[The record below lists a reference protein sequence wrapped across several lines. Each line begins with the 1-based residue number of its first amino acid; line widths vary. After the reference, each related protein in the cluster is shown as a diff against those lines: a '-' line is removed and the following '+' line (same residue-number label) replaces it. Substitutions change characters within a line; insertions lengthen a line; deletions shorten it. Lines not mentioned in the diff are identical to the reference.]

1 MESYSVE
8 AILSAVDKGF
18 TDSMRSADKSLNN
31 FDSNAKKAGTSV
43 LDIAK
48 GVGVFKLVDSTIGM
62 VKNSMDGAINRFDT
76 LNKYPVVM
84 EALGYSTQEVDKSM
98 RKLTDGIDGLPTRLD
113 DIVANTQQLAIS
125 TGSLDKGTDTA
136 IALNNAF
143 LASGASADAAS
154 RGMEQYRQMLGR
166 GEVDM
171 QSFKSVQETMPIA
184 MDKVAKSFEDRGVTS
199 TNALYDALK
208 KGDITFT
215 EFNDRLIE
223 LNDGVG
229 GFADLAQKNSK
240 GIKTSFENIKSA
252 VVKGVEKT
260 IRAIDEGLKSA
271 NLGGITDILDGI
283 KTMVNEAF
291 GVIQTVLPIAIA
303 KMVEFSNVLAKGYEI
318 IKPYL
323 PVIGAIVA
331 YIVTYQTIMGT
342 VNKVTQI
349 WTASQKLLNAVLAAN
364 PIGLIVTAIVLL
376 VAYVIYLWKTNE
388 NFRNAVIKIWEDIKK
403 KFDEVS
409 KAVVKYWEA
418 TKKWFSEFWET
429 LKNETTEVVESVK
442 KIWSGIK
449 GWFSNLWSGMQEAPK
464 KTADFVK
471 NKWADIKNWFKGIW
485 DDVKSSFVNK
495 WNDIIGIFTPYV
507 NTIINIYKPLI
518 DWFKTLWDSI
528 KIITQATWEIIKS
541 VIAAPLLFI
550 IDLVTGNFEQMKNDM
565 QMIWDTIVESVSF
578 IWQAIKDILVGYVT
592 AIYETTINI
601 WSFFKDGVIRIWN
614 EVTFQAEMIWL
625 KIKSFFANLW
635 IDIKYAGIQM
645 WIDFKS
651 SVTQTWID
659 LKYSAIEIWTN
670 LKEWFFN
677 TIDTIVNTII
687 NSWENLK
694 RTTSNVFNA
703 LVDAVKQIW
712 EDFKQSVRDLVDSV
726 TGTFD
731 KLSEIDLW
739 EAGKAIIDGFIKGL
753 KSTWEEGKKFISGI
767 GDWIRENKGPI
778 SYDKRLLIDN
788 GQAIM
793 GGLNKGLISGFNV
806 VKSTIDN
813 ATDYFARTPFSTDVD
828 IMSNVS
834 DLNSRLSN
842 ANMSLS
848 SNNELTLNESKRPMQ
863 LNLNIGGQNFRGFV
877 DNISD
882 ALTSDVVL
890 EIQN

>member
-48 GVGVFKLVDSTIGM
+48 GVGVFKLVDSAIGM

-84 EALGYSTQEVDKSM
+84 EALGYSTQEVDESM

-240 GIKTSFENIKSA
+240 GIKTSWANIQSA

-291 GVIQTVLPIAIA
+291 GVIQAVLPIAIA
-303 KMVEFSNVLAKGYEI
+303 KMVEFSNVLAKGYES

-409 KAVVKYWEA
+409 KAVVKYWES
-418 TKKWFSEFWET
+418 TKKWFSEFWEWLKQVPQKTLDYIKQKWATITTFFSDLWTKVKTKTSEIWESIKEMFGPYVEMMIAPFRPMVEFFSGLWENIRSMASSYWELIKTAIMGPVLLLIDLITLDFTQFKDDLIMLWTNILENASNIFTNLKDVIVNLVIAIVDT
-429 LKNETTEVVESVK
+429 LKARWENLKVLTINAWNATVDAA
-442 KIWSGIK
+442 KIIWK
-449 GWFSNLWSGMQEAPK
+449 ALKEWFVS
-464 KTADFVK
+464 
-471 NKWADIKNWFKGIW
+471 I
-485 DDVKSSFVNK
+485 VKS
-495 WNDIIGIFTPYV
+495 
-507 NTIINIYKPLI
+507 
-518 DWFKTLWDSI
+518 
-528 KIITQATWEIIKS
+528 
-541 VIAAPLLFI
+541 
-550 IDLVTGNFEQMKNDM
+550 
-565 QMIWDTIVESVSF
+565 IV
-578 IWQAIKDILVGYVT
+578 
-592 AIYETTINI
+592 
-601 WSFFKDGVIRIWN
+601 DGVIR
-614 EVTFQAEMIWL
+614 
-625 KIKSFFANLW
+625 
-635 IDIKYAGIQM
+635 D
-645 WIDFKS
+645 
-651 SVTQTWID
+651 
-659 LKYSAIEIWTN
+659 
-670 LKEWFFN
+670 
-677 TIDTIVNTII
+677 
-687 NSWENLK
+687 WENLK

-828 IMSNVS
+828 IISNVS

>member
-48 GVGVFKLVDSTIGM
+48 GVGVFKLVDSAIGM

-84 EALGYSTQEVDKSM
+84 EALGYSTQEVDESM

-240 GIKTSFENIKSA
+240 GIKTSWANIQSA

-376 VAYVIYLWKTNE
+376 VAYVIHLWKTNE

-418 TKKWFSEFWET
+418 TKKWFSEFWEWLKQVPQKTLDYIKQKWTTITTFFSDLWTKVKTKTSEIWESIKEMFGPYVEMMIAPFRPMIDFFSGLWENIRSIASSSWELIKTAIMGPVLLLIDLITLDFTQFKDDLIMLWTNILENASNIFTNLKDVIVNLVIAIVDT
-429 LKNETTEVVESVK
+429 LKARWENLKVLTINAWNATVDAA
-442 KIWSGIK
+442 KIIWK
-449 GWFSNLWSGMQEAPK
+449 ALKEWFVS
-464 KTADFVK
+464 T
-471 NKWADIKNWFKGIW
+471 
-485 DDVKSSFVNK
+485 VKS
-495 WNDIIGIFTPYV
+495 
-507 NTIINIYKPLI
+507 
-518 DWFKTLWDSI
+518 
-528 KIITQATWEIIKS
+528 
-541 VIAAPLLFI
+541 
-550 IDLVTGNFEQMKNDM
+550 
-565 QMIWDTIVESVSF
+565 IV
-578 IWQAIKDILVGYVT
+578 
-592 AIYETTINI
+592 
-601 WSFFKDGVIRIWN
+601 DGVIR
-614 EVTFQAEMIWL
+614 
-625 KIKSFFANLW
+625 
-635 IDIKYAGIQM
+635 D
-645 WIDFKS
+645 
-651 SVTQTWID
+651 
-659 LKYSAIEIWTN
+659 
-670 LKEWFFN
+670 
-677 TIDTIVNTII
+677 
-687 NSWENLK
+687 WENLK

-793 GGLNKGLISGFNV
+793 GGLNKGLISGFDV

>member
-1 MESYSVE
+1 MAESYSVE

-31 FDSNAKKAGTSV
+31 FDSNAKKTGTSI

-48 GVGVFKLVDSTIGM
+48 GVGVFKLVDSAIGM

-84 EALGYSTQEVDKSM
+84 EALGYSTDEVGDSID
-98 RKLTDGIDGLPTRLD
+98 KLTKGIDGLPTRLD

-223 LNDGVG
+223 LNEGVG

-240 GIKTSFENIKSA
+240 GIKTSFANIQSA

-260 IRAIDEGLKSA
+260 IRAIDEGLQGA
-271 NLGGITDILDGI
+271 NLGGIADILDKVKEKI
-283 KTMVNEAF
+283 NDF
-291 GVIQTVLPIAIA
+291 FLVIQNVLPIAIA

-349 WTASQKLLNAVLAAN
+349 WTSSQKLLNAVLAAN
-364 PIGLIVTAIVLL
+364 PIGLVVTAIVLL

-418 TKKWFSEFWET
+418 TKKWFSEFWEWLKQVPQKTLDYIKQKWATITTFFSELWTKVKTKTSEIWESIKEMFGPYVEMMIAPFRPMIEFFSGLWENIRSIASSSWELIKTAIMGPVLLLIDLITLDFAQFKDDLIMLWTNILENASNIFTNLKDVIVNLVIAIVDT
-429 LKNETTEVVESVK
+429 LKARWENLKVLTINAWNATVDAA
-442 KIWSGIK
+442 KIIWK
-449 GWFSNLWSGMQEAPK
+449 ALKEWFIS
-464 KTADFVK
+464 T
-471 NKWADIKNWFKGIW
+471 
-485 DDVKSSFVNK
+485 VKS
-495 WNDIIGIFTPYV
+495 
-507 NTIINIYKPLI
+507 
-518 DWFKTLWDSI
+518 
-528 KIITQATWEIIKS
+528 
-541 VIAAPLLFI
+541 
-550 IDLVTGNFEQMKNDM
+550 
-565 QMIWDTIVESVSF
+565 IV
-578 IWQAIKDILVGYVT
+578 
-592 AIYETTINI
+592 
-601 WSFFKDGVIRIWN
+601 DGVIR
-614 EVTFQAEMIWL
+614 
-625 KIKSFFANLW
+625 
-635 IDIKYAGIQM
+635 D
-645 WIDFKS
+645 
-651 SVTQTWID
+651 
-659 LKYSAIEIWTN
+659 
-670 LKEWFFN
+670 
-677 TIDTIVNTII
+677 
-687 NSWENLK
+687 WESLK

-731 KLSEIDLW
+731 KLSDIDLW
-739 EAGKAIIDGFIKGL
+739 EVGKAIIDGFIKGL
-753 KSTWEEGKKFISGI
+753 KQKWEDGKKFISGI

-813 ATDYFARTPFSTDVD
+813 ATDYFTRTPFSTDVD

-834 DLNSRLSN
+834 DLNNRLSN

-848 SNNELTLNESKRPMQ
+848 SNNELTLNESKKPMQ

-882 ALTSDVVL
+882 VLTSDVVL

>member
-31 FDSNAKKAGTSV
+31 FDSNAKKAGTSI

-48 GVGVFKLVDSTIGM
+48 GVGVFKLVDSAIGM

-84 EALGYSTQEVDKSM
+84 EALGYSTQEVDESM

-240 GIKTSFENIKSA
+240 GIKTSWANIQSA

-260 IRAIDEGLKSA
+260 IRAIDEGLQGA
-271 NLGGITDILDGI
+271 NLGGIADILDKVKEKI
-283 KTMVNEAF
+283 NDF
-291 GVIQTVLPIAIA
+291 FLVIQTVLPIAIA

-364 PIGLIVTAIVLL
+364 PIGLIVTAIILL
-376 VAYVIYLWKTNE
+376 VAYVIHLWKTNE

-418 TKKWFSEFWET
+418 TKKWFSEFWEWLKQVPQKTMDYIKQKWATITTFFSDLWTKVKTKTSEIWESIKEMFGPYVEMMIAPFRPMIEFFSGLWENIRSIASSSWELIKTAIMGPVLLLIDLITLDFTQFKDDLIMLWTNILENASNIFTNLKDVIVNLVIAIVDT
-429 LKNETTEVVESVK
+429 LKARWENLKVLTINAWNATVDAA
-442 KIWSGIK
+442 KIIWK
-449 GWFSNLWSGMQEAPK
+449 ALKEWFVS
-464 KTADFVK
+464 T
-471 NKWADIKNWFKGIW
+471 
-485 DDVKSSFVNK
+485 VKS
-495 WNDIIGIFTPYV
+495 
-507 NTIINIYKPLI
+507 
-518 DWFKTLWDSI
+518 
-528 KIITQATWEIIKS
+528 
-541 VIAAPLLFI
+541 
-550 IDLVTGNFEQMKNDM
+550 
-565 QMIWDTIVESVSF
+565 IV
-578 IWQAIKDILVGYVT
+578 
-592 AIYETTINI
+592 
-601 WSFFKDGVIRIWN
+601 DGVIR
-614 EVTFQAEMIWL
+614 
-625 KIKSFFANLW
+625 
-635 IDIKYAGIQM
+635 D
-645 WIDFKS
+645 
-651 SVTQTWID
+651 
-659 LKYSAIEIWTN
+659 
-670 LKEWFFN
+670 
-677 TIDTIVNTII
+677 
-687 NSWENLK
+687 WENLK

-753 KSTWEEGKKFISGI
+753 KSTWEEGKKFIGGI

>member
-48 GVGVFKLVDSTIGM
+48 GVGVFKLVDSAIGM

-98 RKLTDGIDGLPTRLD
+98 QKLTDGIDGLPTRLD

-143 LASGASADAAS
+143 LASGASSDAAS

-418 TKKWFSEFWET
+418 TKKWFSEFWEWLKQVPQKT
-429 LKNETTEVVESVK
+429 LDYIKQKWATITTFFSDLWTKVKTKTSEIWESIKEMFGPYVEMM
-442 KIWSGIK
+442 IAPFRPMIEFFSG
-449 GWFSNLWSGMQEAPK
+449 LWENIRSIASSSWELI
-464 KTADFVK
+464 KTAIMGPVLL
-471 NKWADIKNWFKGIW
+471 
-485 DDVKSSFVNK
+485 
-495 WNDIIGIFTPYV
+495 
-507 NTIINIYKPLI
+507 LI
-518 DWFKTLWDSI
+518 DLITLDFTQFK
-528 KIITQATWEIIKS
+528 E
-541 VIAAPLLFI
+541 
-550 IDLVTGNFEQMKNDM
+550 DLVMLWTN
-565 QMIWDTIVESVSF
+565 
-578 IWQAIKDILVGYVT
+578 IKDHASNIFNNLKEIMVNLVT
-592 AIYETTINI
+592 AIVDTLKARWENLKVLTINAWNATVDAAKII
-601 WSFFKDGVIRIWN
+601 WKALKEWFVSTVKSIVDGVIR
-614 EVTFQAEMIWL
+614 
-625 KIKSFFANLW
+625 
-635 IDIKYAGIQM
+635 D
-645 WIDFKS
+645 
-651 SVTQTWID
+651 
-659 LKYSAIEIWTN
+659 
-670 LKEWFFN
+670 
-677 TIDTIVNTII
+677 
-687 NSWENLK
+687 WENLK

-793 GGLNKGLISGFNV
+793 GGLNKGLISGFDV

-813 ATDYFARTPFSTDVD
+813 ATDYFARTSFSTDVD

-834 DLNSRLSN
+834 DLNGRLSN

>member
-31 FDSNAKKAGTSV
+31 FDSNAKKAGTSI

-48 GVGVFKLVDSTIGM
+48 GVGVFKLVDSAIGM

-84 EALGYSTQEVDKSM
+84 QALGYSTQEVDESM

-240 GIKTSFENIKSA
+240 GIKTSWANIQSA

-409 KAVVKYWEA
+409 KAVIKYWEA
-418 TKKWFSEFWET
+418 TKKWFSEFWEWLKQVPQKTLDYIKQKWATITTFFSDLWTKVKTKTSEIWESIKEMFGPYVEMMIAPFRPMIEFFSGLWENVRSIASSSWELIKTAIMGPVLLLIDLITLDFTQFKDDLIMLWTNILENASNIFTNLKDVIVNLVIAIVDT
-429 LKNETTEVVESVK
+429 LKARWENLKVLTVNGWNATVDAA
-442 KIWSGIK
+442 KIIWK
-449 GWFSNLWSGMQEAPK
+449 ALKEWFVS
-464 KTADFVK
+464 T
-471 NKWADIKNWFKGIW
+471 
-485 DDVKSSFVNK
+485 VKS
-495 WNDIIGIFTPYV
+495 
-507 NTIINIYKPLI
+507 
-518 DWFKTLWDSI
+518 
-528 KIITQATWEIIKS
+528 
-541 VIAAPLLFI
+541 
-550 IDLVTGNFEQMKNDM
+550 
-565 QMIWDTIVESVSF
+565 IV
-578 IWQAIKDILVGYVT
+578 
-592 AIYETTINI
+592 
-601 WSFFKDGVIRIWN
+601 DGVIR
-614 EVTFQAEMIWL
+614 
-625 KIKSFFANLW
+625 
-635 IDIKYAGIQM
+635 D
-645 WIDFKS
+645 
-651 SVTQTWID
+651 
-659 LKYSAIEIWTN
+659 
-670 LKEWFFN
+670 
-677 TIDTIVNTII
+677 
-687 NSWENLK
+687 WENLK

-731 KLSEIDLW
+731 KLSDIDLW

-813 ATDYFARTPFSTDVD
+813 ATDYFTRTPFSTDVD

-834 DLNSRLSN
+834 DLNNRLSN

-848 SNNELTLNESKRPMQ
+848 SNNELILNESKRPMQ
-863 LNLNIGGQNFRGFV
+863 LNLNLGGQNFRGFV

>member
-18 TDSMRSADKSLNN
+18 TDSMRSADKSMTNL
-31 FDSNAKKAGTSV
+31 DSNTQKANTSI

-48 GVGVFKLVDSTIGM
+48 GVGVFKLVDAGIGM

-76 LNKYPVVM
+76 LNKYQVVM

-98 RKLTDGIDGLPTRLD
+98 QKLTDGIDGLPTRLD

-143 LASGASADAAS
+143 LASGASSDAAS

-252 VVKGVEKT
+252 VTKGVEKT

-418 TKKWFSEFWET
+418 TKKWFSEFWEWLKQVPQKTLDYIKQKWETITTFFSDLWTKVKTKTSEIWESIKEMFGPYVEMMIAPFRPMIEFFSGLWENIRSIASSSWELIKTAIMGPVLLLIDLITLDFTQFKDDLIMLWTNILENASNIFTNLKDVIVNLVIAIVDT
-429 LKNETTEVVESVK
+429 LKARWENLKVLTINAWNATVDAA
-442 KIWSGIK
+442 KIIWK
-449 GWFSNLWSGMQEAPK
+449 ALKEWFVS
-464 KTADFVK
+464 T
-471 NKWADIKNWFKGIW
+471 
-485 DDVKSSFVNK
+485 VKS
-495 WNDIIGIFTPYV
+495 
-507 NTIINIYKPLI
+507 
-518 DWFKTLWDSI
+518 
-528 KIITQATWEIIKS
+528 
-541 VIAAPLLFI
+541 
-550 IDLVTGNFEQMKNDM
+550 
-565 QMIWDTIVESVSF
+565 IV
-578 IWQAIKDILVGYVT
+578 
-592 AIYETTINI
+592 
-601 WSFFKDGVIRIWN
+601 DGVIR
-614 EVTFQAEMIWL
+614 
-625 KIKSFFANLW
+625 
-635 IDIKYAGIQM
+635 D
-645 WIDFKS
+645 
-651 SVTQTWID
+651 
-659 LKYSAIEIWTN
+659 
-670 LKEWFFN
+670 
-677 TIDTIVNTII
+677 
-687 NSWENLK
+687 WENLK

-848 SNNELTLNESKRPMQ
+848 RNNELTLNESKRPMQ
-863 LNLNIGGQNFRGFV
+863 LNLRLGNQNFKAFV
-877 DNISD
+877 NDISD
-882 ALTSDVVL
+882 VMAEGTIL
-890 EIQN
+890 ELQV

>member
-18 TDSMRSADKSLNN
+18 TDAMKSADKSMGGLDKNTQKTN
-31 FDSNAKKAGTSV
+31 MSV
-43 LDIAK
+43 MDMAK
-48 GVGVFKLVDSTIGM
+48 GVGVFKLVDSAIGM

-84 EALGYSTQEVDKSM
+84 EALGYSTGEVDKSM
-98 RKLTDGIDGLPTRLD
+98 QKLTDGIDGLPTRLD

-143 LASGASADAAS
+143 LASGASSDAAS

-215 EFNDRLIE
+215 EFNDKLIE

-240 GIKTSFENIKSA
+240 GIKTSWANIQSA

-260 IRAIDEGLKSA
+260 IRAIDEGLQGA
-271 NLGGITDILDGI
+271 NLGSIADILDKVKEKI
-283 KTMVNEAF
+283 NEAF
-291 GVIQTVLPIAIA
+291 GVIQKVVPPAI
-303 KMVEFSNVLAKGYEI
+303 KTLFDLYETM
-318 IKPYL
+318 KPYL
-323 PVIGAIVA
+323 PLMATMLGYFTVFSTVVSIQSKIQALVGAYKAWTLATEGATIAQKILNTVMKANWIAIIISAVIA
-331 YIVTYQTIMGT
+331 
-342 VNKVTQI
+342 
-349 WTASQKLLNAVLAAN
+349 
-364 PIGLIVTAIVLL
+364 L
-376 VAYVIYLWKTNE
+376 VGYVIYLWKTNE

-418 TKKWFSEFWET
+418 TKKWFSEFWEWLKQVPQKTLDYIKQKWETITTFFSDLWTKVKTKTSEIWESIKEMFGPYVEMMIAPFRPMIEFFSGLWENIRSIASSSWELIKTAIMGPVLLLIDLITLDFTQFKDDLIMLWTNILENASNIFTNLKDVIVNLVIAIVDT
-429 LKNETTEVVESVK
+429 LKARWENLKVLTINAWNATVDAA
-442 KIWSGIK
+442 KIIWK
-449 GWFSNLWSGMQEAPK
+449 ALKEWFVS
-464 KTADFVK
+464 T
-471 NKWADIKNWFKGIW
+471 
-485 DDVKSSFVNK
+485 VKS
-495 WNDIIGIFTPYV
+495 
-507 NTIINIYKPLI
+507 
-518 DWFKTLWDSI
+518 
-528 KIITQATWEIIKS
+528 
-541 VIAAPLLFI
+541 
-550 IDLVTGNFEQMKNDM
+550 
-565 QMIWDTIVESVSF
+565 IV
-578 IWQAIKDILVGYVT
+578 
-592 AIYETTINI
+592 
-601 WSFFKDGVIRIWN
+601 DGVIR
-614 EVTFQAEMIWL
+614 
-625 KIKSFFANLW
+625 
-635 IDIKYAGIQM
+635 D
-645 WIDFKS
+645 
-651 SVTQTWID
+651 
-659 LKYSAIEIWTN
+659 
-670 LKEWFFN
+670 
-677 TIDTIVNTII
+677 
-687 NSWENLK
+687 WENLK

-813 ATDYFARTPFSTDVD
+813 ATDYFARTPFSTDID

>member
-48 GVGVFKLVDSTIGM
+48 GVGVFKLVDSAIGM

-84 EALGYSTQEVDKSM
+84 EALGYSTQEVDESM

-240 GIKTSFENIKSA
+240 GIKTSWANIQSA

-376 VAYVIYLWKTNE
+376 VAYVIHLWKTNE

-409 KAVVKYWEA
+409 KAIVKYWEA
-418 TKKWFSEFWET
+418 TKKWFSEFWEWLKQVPQKTMDYIKQKWATITTFFSDLWTKVKTKTSEIWESIKEMFGPYLEMMIAPFRPMIEYFSGLWENIRSIASSSWELIKTAIMGPVLLLIDLITLDFTQFKDDLIMLWTNILENASNIFTNLKDVIVNLVIAIVDT
-429 LKNETTEVVESVK
+429 LKARWENLKVLTINAWNATVDAA
-442 KIWSGIK
+442 KIIWK
-449 GWFSNLWSGMQEAPK
+449 ALKEWFVS
-464 KTADFVK
+464 T
-471 NKWADIKNWFKGIW
+471 
-485 DDVKSSFVNK
+485 VKS
-495 WNDIIGIFTPYV
+495 
-507 NTIINIYKPLI
+507 
-518 DWFKTLWDSI
+518 
-528 KIITQATWEIIKS
+528 
-541 VIAAPLLFI
+541 
-550 IDLVTGNFEQMKNDM
+550 
-565 QMIWDTIVESVSF
+565 IV
-578 IWQAIKDILVGYVT
+578 
-592 AIYETTINI
+592 
-601 WSFFKDGVIRIWN
+601 DGVIR
-614 EVTFQAEMIWL
+614 
-625 KIKSFFANLW
+625 
-635 IDIKYAGIQM
+635 D
-645 WIDFKS
+645 
-651 SVTQTWID
+651 
-659 LKYSAIEIWTN
+659 
-670 LKEWFFN
+670 
-677 TIDTIVNTII
+677 
-687 NSWENLK
+687 WENLK

-793 GGLNKGLISGFNV
+793 GGLNKGLISGFDV

-848 SNNELTLNESKRPMQ
+848 NNNELTLNESKRPMQ

>member
-1 MESYSVE
+1 MESYSLE

-48 GVGVFKLVDSTIGM
+48 GVGVFKLVDSAIGM

-84 EALGYSTQEVDKSM
+84 EALGYSTQEVDESM

-240 GIKTSFENIKSA
+240 GIKTSWANIQSA

-376 VAYVIYLWKTNE
+376 VAYVIHLWKTNE

-403 KFDEVS
+403 RFDEVS
-409 KAVVKYWEA
+409 KTVVKYWEA
-418 TKKWFSEFWET
+418 TKKWFSEFWEWLKQVPQKTLDYIKQKWATITTFFSDLWTKVKTKTSEIWESIKEMFGPYVEMMIAPFRPMIEFFSGLWENIRAIASSSWELIKTAIMGPVLLLIDLITLDFTQFKDDLIMLWTNILENASNIFTNLKDVIVNLVIAIVDT
-429 LKNETTEVVESVK
+429 LKARWENLKVLTINAWNATVDAA
-442 KIWSGIK
+442 KIIWK
-449 GWFSNLWSGMQEAPK
+449 ALKEWFVS
-464 KTADFVK
+464 T
-471 NKWADIKNWFKGIW
+471 
-485 DDVKSSFVNK
+485 VKS
-495 WNDIIGIFTPYV
+495 
-507 NTIINIYKPLI
+507 
-518 DWFKTLWDSI
+518 
-528 KIITQATWEIIKS
+528 
-541 VIAAPLLFI
+541 
-550 IDLVTGNFEQMKNDM
+550 
-565 QMIWDTIVESVSF
+565 IV
-578 IWQAIKDILVGYVT
+578 
-592 AIYETTINI
+592 
-601 WSFFKDGVIRIWN
+601 DGVIR
-614 EVTFQAEMIWL
+614 
-625 KIKSFFANLW
+625 
-635 IDIKYAGIQM
+635 D
-645 WIDFKS
+645 
-651 SVTQTWID
+651 
-659 LKYSAIEIWTN
+659 
-670 LKEWFFN
+670 
-677 TIDTIVNTII
+677 
-687 NSWENLK
+687 WENLK

-793 GGLNKGLISGFNV
+793 GGLNKGLISGFDV

>member
-31 FDSNAKKAGTSV
+31 FDSNAKKAGTSI

-48 GVGVFKLVDSTIGM
+48 GVGVFKLVDSAIGM

-84 EALGYSTQEVDKSM
+84 EALGYSTDEVGGSID
-98 RKLTDGIDGLPTRLD
+98 KLTKGIDGLPTRLD

-223 LNDGVG
+223 LNEGVG

-240 GIKTSFENIKSA
+240 GIKTSFANIQSA

-260 IRAIDEGLKSA
+260 IRAIDEGLQGA
-271 NLGGITDILDGI
+271 NLGGIADILDKVKEKI
-283 KTMVNEAF
+283 NDF
-291 GVIQTVLPIAIA
+291 FLVIQNVLPIAIA

-349 WTASQKLLNAVLAAN
+349 WTSSQKLLNAVLAAN
-364 PIGLIVTAIVLL
+364 PIGLVVTAIVLL

-418 TKKWFSEFWET
+418 TKKWFSEFWEWLKQVPQKTLDYIKQKWATITTFFSDLWTKVKTKTSEIWESIKEMFGPYVEMMIAPFRPMIDFFSGLWENIRSIASSSWELIKTAIMGPVLLLIDLITLDFTQFKDDLIMLWTNILENASNIFTNLKDVIVNLVIAIVDT
-429 LKNETTEVVESVK
+429 LKARWENLKVLTINAWNATVDAAII
-442 KIWSGIK
+442 IWK
-449 GWFSNLWSGMQEAPK
+449 ALKEWFVS
-464 KTADFVK
+464 T
-471 NKWADIKNWFKGIW
+471 
-485 DDVKSSFVNK
+485 VKS
-495 WNDIIGIFTPYV
+495 
-507 NTIINIYKPLI
+507 
-518 DWFKTLWDSI
+518 
-528 KIITQATWEIIKS
+528 
-541 VIAAPLLFI
+541 
-550 IDLVTGNFEQMKNDM
+550 
-565 QMIWDTIVESVSF
+565 IV
-578 IWQAIKDILVGYVT
+578 
-592 AIYETTINI
+592 
-601 WSFFKDGVIRIWN
+601 DGVIR
-614 EVTFQAEMIWL
+614 
-625 KIKSFFANLW
+625 
-635 IDIKYAGIQM
+635 D
-645 WIDFKS
+645 
-651 SVTQTWID
+651 
-659 LKYSAIEIWTN
+659 
-670 LKEWFFN
+670 
-677 TIDTIVNTII
+677 
-687 NSWENLK
+687 WENLK

-712 EDFKQSVRDLVDSV
+712 EDFKQSVRDLVNSV

-731 KLSEIDLW
+731 KLSDIDLW

-813 ATDYFARTPFSTDVD
+813 ATDYFERTPFSTDVD

-834 DLNSRLSN
+834 DLNNRLSN
-842 ANMSLS
+842 ANISLS

>member
-48 GVGVFKLVDSTIGM
+48 GVGVFKLVDSAIGM

-84 EALGYSTQEVDKSM
+84 EALGYSTQEVDESM

-240 GIKTSFENIKSA
+240 GIKTSWANIQSA

-331 YIVTYQTIMGT
+331 YIVTYQTIVGT

-418 TKKWFSEFWET
+418 TKKWFSEFWEWLKQVPQKTLDYIKQKWATITTFFSDLWTKVKTKTSEIWESIKALFGPYVEMMIAPFRPMIEFFSGLWENIREIAISSWELIKTAIMGPVLLLIDLITLDFTQFKDDLIMLWTNILENASNIFTNLKDVIINLVIAIVDT
-429 LKNETTEVVESVK
+429 LKARWENLKVLTINAWNATVDAA
-442 KIWSGIK
+442 KIIWK
-449 GWFSNLWSGMQEAPK
+449 ALKEWFVS
-464 KTADFVK
+464 T
-471 NKWADIKNWFKGIW
+471 
-485 DDVKSSFVNK
+485 VKS
-495 WNDIIGIFTPYV
+495 
-507 NTIINIYKPLI
+507 
-518 DWFKTLWDSI
+518 
-528 KIITQATWEIIKS
+528 
-541 VIAAPLLFI
+541 
-550 IDLVTGNFEQMKNDM
+550 
-565 QMIWDTIVESVSF
+565 IV
-578 IWQAIKDILVGYVT
+578 
-592 AIYETTINI
+592 
-601 WSFFKDGVIRIWN
+601 DGVIR
-614 EVTFQAEMIWL
+614 
-625 KIKSFFANLW
+625 
-635 IDIKYAGIQM
+635 D
-645 WIDFKS
+645 
-651 SVTQTWID
+651 
-659 LKYSAIEIWTN
+659 
-670 LKEWFFN
+670 
-677 TIDTIVNTII
+677 
-687 NSWENLK
+687 WENLK

>member
-31 FDSNAKKAGTSV
+31 FDSNAKKASTSI

-48 GVGVFKLVDSTIGM
+48 GVGVFKLVDSAIGM

-240 GIKTSFENIKSA
+240 GIKTSWANIQSA

-376 VAYVIYLWKTNE
+376 VAYVIHLWKTNE

-418 TKKWFSEFWET
+418 TKKWFSEFWEWLKQVPQKTLDYIKQKWATVTTFFSDLWTKVKTKTSEIWESIKEMFGPYVEMMIAPFRPMIEFFSGLWENIRSIASSSWELIKTAIMGPVLLLIDLITLDFTQFKDDLIMLWTNILENASNIFTNLKDVIVNLVIAIVDT
-429 LKNETTEVVESVK
+429 LKARWENLKVLTINAWNATVDAA
-442 KIWSGIK
+442 KIIWK
-449 GWFSNLWSGMQEAPK
+449 ALKEWFVS
-464 KTADFVK
+464 
-471 NKWADIKNWFKGIW
+471 I
-485 DDVKSSFVNK
+485 VKS
-495 WNDIIGIFTPYV
+495 
-507 NTIINIYKPLI
+507 
-518 DWFKTLWDSI
+518 
-528 KIITQATWEIIKS
+528 
-541 VIAAPLLFI
+541 
-550 IDLVTGNFEQMKNDM
+550 
-565 QMIWDTIVESVSF
+565 IV
-578 IWQAIKDILVGYVT
+578 
-592 AIYETTINI
+592 
-601 WSFFKDGVIRIWN
+601 DGVIR
-614 EVTFQAEMIWL
+614 
-625 KIKSFFANLW
+625 
-635 IDIKYAGIQM
+635 D
-645 WIDFKS
+645 
-651 SVTQTWID
+651 
-659 LKYSAIEIWTN
+659 
-670 LKEWFFN
+670 
-677 TIDTIVNTII
+677 
-687 NSWENLK
+687 WENLK

-793 GGLNKGLISGFNV
+793 GGLNKGLISGFDV

>member
-1 MESYSVE
+1 
-8 AILSAVDKGF
+8 
-18 TDSMRSADKSLNN
+18 
-31 FDSNAKKAGTSV
+31 
-43 LDIAK
+43 
-48 GVGVFKLVDSTIGM
+48 
-62 VKNSMDGAINRFDT
+62 
-76 LNKYPVVM
+76 
-84 EALGYSTQEVDKSM
+84 
-98 RKLTDGIDGLPTRLD
+98 
-113 DIVANTQQLAIS
+113 
-125 TGSLDKGTDTA
+125 
-136 IALNNAF
+136 
-143 LASGASADAAS
+143 
-154 RGMEQYRQMLGR
+154 
-166 GEVDM
+166 
-171 QSFKSVQETMPIA
+171 
-184 MDKVAKSFEDRGVTS
+184 
-199 TNALYDALK
+199 
-208 KGDITFT
+208 
-215 EFNDRLIE
+215 
-223 LNDGVG
+223 
-229 GFADLAQKNSK
+229 
-240 GIKTSFENIKSA
+240 
-252 VVKGVEKT
+252 
-260 IRAIDEGLKSA
+260 
-271 NLGGITDILDGI
+271 
-283 KTMVNEAF
+283 F

-418 TKKWFSEFWET
+418 TKKWFSEFWEWLKQVPQKTLDFIKQKWATVTTFFSDLWTKVKTKTSEIWESIKEMFGPYVEMMIAPFRPMIEFFSGLWENIRSIASSSWELIKTAIMGPVLLLIDLITLDFTQFKDDLIMLWTNILENASNIFTNLKDVIVNLVIAIVDT
-429 LKNETTEVVESVK
+429 LKARWENLKVLTINAWNATVDAA
-442 KIWSGIK
+442 KIIWK
-449 GWFSNLWSGMQEAPK
+449 ALKEWFVS
-464 KTADFVK
+464 
-471 NKWADIKNWFKGIW
+471 I
-485 DDVKSSFVNK
+485 VKS
-495 WNDIIGIFTPYV
+495 
-507 NTIINIYKPLI
+507 
-518 DWFKTLWDSI
+518 
-528 KIITQATWEIIKS
+528 
-541 VIAAPLLFI
+541 
-550 IDLVTGNFEQMKNDM
+550 
-565 QMIWDTIVESVSF
+565 IV
-578 IWQAIKDILVGYVT
+578 
-592 AIYETTINI
+592 
-601 WSFFKDGVIRIWN
+601 DGVIR
-614 EVTFQAEMIWL
+614 
-625 KIKSFFANLW
+625 
-635 IDIKYAGIQM
+635 D
-645 WIDFKS
+645 
-651 SVTQTWID
+651 
-659 LKYSAIEIWTN
+659 
-670 LKEWFFN
+670 
-677 TIDTIVNTII
+677 
-687 NSWENLK
+687 WENLK

-753 KSTWEEGKKFISGI
+753 KQKWEDGKKFISGI

-793 GGLNKGLISGFNV
+793 GGLNKGLISGFDV

-882 ALTSDVVL
+882 ALTSDVIL